1 MPLVDPI
8 RRELHLKLV
17 YYGPGLSGKTA
28 NLEFIHKRSRPDSR
42 GKLVSLKTESE
53 RTLFFD
59 LLPVTLGEYHGYGV
73 RIHLSTVPGQIA
85 YDSTRRMILKHVD
98 GVVFV
103 VDSQAT
109 RLEDNIESY
118 HNLTQN
124 LRMQADDPDR
134 IPLVVQYN
142 KRDLPGVL
150 GVSELQRALR
160 IPNQVPQFEGV
171 ATQGIGVFDTFKAI
185 TKETLRALGHPDRLP
200 PGRSRTI
207 GPKRDEALFSA
218 KIEV

>member
-1 MPLVDPI
+1 MPLTDPI

-59 LLPVTLGEYHGYGV
+59 LLPVTLGEYHGFSI

-85 YDSTRRMILKHVD
+85 YDSTRRMILRHVD
-98 GVVFV
+98 GIVFV
-103 VDSQAT
+103 VDSQAS

-118 HNLTQN
+118 YNLTQN
-124 LRMQADDPDR
+124 LRMQGDDPDR
-134 IPLVVQYN
+134 LPLVVQYN

-150 GVSELQRALR
+150 SIDELQRALR
-160 IPNQVPQFEGV
+160 IPAEVPQFEGI
-171 ATQGIGVFDTFKAI
+171 ATEGMGVFDTFKAI
-185 TKETLRALGHPDRLP
+185 TKETLRALGPPSHLP
-200 PGRSRTI
+200 AGRSRTV
-207 GPKRDEALFSA
+207 GRKRGATLFSQ
-218 KIEV
+218 KLEL

>member
-1 MPLVDPI
+1 MPLADPI

-59 LLPVTLGEYHGYGV
+59 LLPMTLGEYHGFSV

-85 YDSTRRMILKHVD
+85 YDSTRRMILRHVD

-103 VDSQAT
+103 VDSQAS
-109 RLEDNIESY
+109 RLEDNVESY

-124 LRMQADDPDR
+124 LRMQGDDPDR

-150 GVSELQRALR
+150 PVHELQRALR
-160 IPNQVPQFEGV
+160 IPREVPQFEGI
-171 ATQGIGVFDTFKAI
+171 ATEGIGVFDTFKAI
-185 TKETLRALGHPDRLP
+185 TKETLRAIGHPARLP
-200 PGRSRTI
+200 SGRSRTV
-207 GPKRDEALFSA
+207 GRKRELALFSD
-218 KIEV
+218 KLDL

>member
-218 KIEV
+218 KIEE

>member
-1 MPLVDPI
+1 MPLTDPI

-59 LLPVTLGEYHGYGV
+59 LLPVTLGEYHGFSV

-85 YDSTRRMILKHVD
+85 YDSTRRMILRHVD
-98 GVVFV
+98 GIVFV
-103 VDSQAT
+103 VDSQAS

-118 HNLTQN
+118 YNLTQN
-124 LRMQADDPDR
+124 LRMQGDDPDR
-134 IPLVVQYN
+134 LPLVVQYN

-150 GVSELQRALR
+150 SIDELQRALR
-160 IPNQVPQFEGV
+160 IPAEVPQFEGI
-171 ATQGIGVFDTFKAI
+171 ATEGMGVFDTFKAI
-185 TKETLRALGHPDRLP
+185 TKETLRALGPTSHLP
-200 PGRSRTI
+200 AGRSRTV
-207 GPKRDEALFSA
+207 GRKRGATLFSQ
-218 KIEV
+218 KLEL